1 MYDNRDNL
9 NYVYVFPSVH
19 GTTNAVNYAAG
30 NCEVNSFLTHFDVWG
45 KNGQFKWNEKSHSDP
60 YKQKPEVWFEYNSKN
75 LKVHMK
81 NSNDY
86 EEWFEYDEKGNMI
99 CCKNSY
105 DEEKFYE
112 YDDKGNLIHRV
123 NFDGSDVWIEYEF
136 YGDGKKKAVYFF
148 KKI

>member
-60 YKQKPEVWFEYNSKN
+60 NKQKPEVRYECAKEFLELCKAEPKKNAFKNMGVEVVFEYP
-75 LKVHMK
+75 
-81 NSNDY
+81 
-86 EEWFEYDEKGNMI
+86 FETI
-99 CCKNSY
+99 
-105 DEEKFYE
+105 
-112 YDDKGNLIHRV
+112 
-123 NFDGSDVWIEYEF
+123 
-136 YGDGKKKAVYFF
+136 
-148 KKI
+148 